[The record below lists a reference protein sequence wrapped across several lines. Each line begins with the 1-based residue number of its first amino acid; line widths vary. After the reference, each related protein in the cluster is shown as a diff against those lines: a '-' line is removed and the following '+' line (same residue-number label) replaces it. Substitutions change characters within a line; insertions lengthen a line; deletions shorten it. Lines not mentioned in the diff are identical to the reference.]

1 MKTKK
6 GWDMRTEKDSM
17 GEIQIPDDALYG
29 AQTARAVENFKVS
42 GRAGYSE
49 FIYATVQIKKAAAIV
64 HKDLGLLDNKQAEAI
79 SKAADEVLSGK
90 YDEHFVVDVFQ
101 AGAGTSHHMNV
112 NEVLANLANKS
123 LGGVP
128 GKYEHV
134 HPNDHVNM
142 AQSTNDVIP
151 TAIRLAALELLK
163 SFYPALEETIKL
175 MRAKA
180 KEFDDI
186 IKSARTHLQDAVPIR
201 LGQEFGGYAVN
212 LEKHLQSIR
221 QAEIEL
227 KQLGIG
233 GSAAGTGLNVHPQYR
248 QKMAEALSKLIDL
261 DLEMA
266 DNYFEAMQSMR
277 PFVNLS
283 GALRGLASDLGR
295 IANDFRLLSSGPRTG
310 LLEINLPPVQPGS
323 SIMPG
328 KVNPVM
334 AEMLNMVCYRVIGND
349 LTIANAGGAGQLDLN
364 VMMPLIADTLV
375 ESLRILTGGLR
386 SFNDRCLQNITANP
400 ERCRAY
406 AENSF
411 AMVTA
416 LNTVI
421 GYLKAAEVAKESEKT
436 GKPIK
441 QIVVEKGYLKEEELD
456 KYLAPEKLTEPGI
469 PGKD

>member
-1 MKTKK
+1 
-6 GWDMRTEKDSM
+6 MRTEKDSI

-42 GRAGYSE
+42 GRAGYRE

-64 HKDLGLLDNKQAEAI
+64 HQELRLLDKKQADAI
-79 SKAADEVLSGK
+79 IKATDEVLSGK

-112 NEVLANLANKS
+112 NEVLANLANIS
-123 LGGVP
+123 LGGKL

-163 SFYPALEETIKL
+163 YFYPTLQETIEL
-175 MRAKA
+175 MGDKA
-180 KEFDDI
+180 KKFDEI

-201 LGQEFGGYAVN
+201 LGQEFGGYADN
-212 LEKHLQSIR
+212 LAKHLQNIKAT
-221 QAEIEL
+221 AEEL
-227 KQLGIG
+227 KKLGIG
-233 GSAAGTGLNVHPQYR
+233 GSAAGTGLNVHPEYR
-248 QKMAEALSKLIDL
+248 QKMAETLSKLIDM
-261 DLEMA
+261 DLKMA

-283 GALRGLASDLGR
+283 GSLRGLASDLGR

-310 LLEINLPPVQPGS
+310 LREINLPTVQPGS

-328 KVNPVM
+328 KVNPVL

-386 SFNDRCLQNITANP
+386 SFNDRCLKNVTANP
-400 ERCRAY
+400 EKCKDY

-421 GYLKAAEVAKESEKT
+421 GYLKAAEVAKESEKS
-436 GKPIK
+436 GKPIR
-441 QIVVEKGYLKEEELD
+441 QIVVEKGYLKEDELD
-456 KYLAPEKLTEPGI
+456 KYLSPEKLTEPGI

>member
-1 MKTKK
+1 
-6 GWDMRTEKDSM
+6 MRTEKDSM

-29 AQTARAVENFKVS
+29 AQTARAVENFQVS
-42 GRAGYSE
+42 GRIGYRE

-64 HKDLGLLDNKQAEAI
+64 HKDLGLLDTKQAAAI
-79 SKAADEVLSGK
+79 VRAADDVLGGE
-90 YDEHFVVDVFQ
+90 YDRHFVVDVFQ

-123 LGGVP
+123 LGGTI
-128 GKYEHV
+128 GKYEHIT
-134 HPNDHVNM
+134 PNDHVNM

-151 TAIRLAALELLK
+151 TAIRLAALELLRK
-163 SFYPALEETIKL
+163 LYPVLNETIGL
-175 MRAKA
+175 MEDKA
-180 KEFDDI
+180 REFDKI

-201 LGQEFGGYAVN
+201 LGQEFGGYADN
-212 LEKHLQSIR
+212 LNKHR
-221 QAEIEL
+221 QNIEAAAMEL
-227 KQLGIG
+227 TKLGIG

-248 QKMAEALSKLIDL
+248 QKMVETLSKMLDMDL
-261 DLEMA
+261 MMA

-328 KVNPVM
+328 KVNPVL

-349 LTIANAGGAGQLDLN
+349 LTIASAGGAGQLDLN

-375 ESLRILTGGLR
+375 ESLRILTGGLN
-386 SFNDRCLQNITANP
+386 SFNHRCLKNITANP
-400 ERCRAY
+400 KRCKAY
-406 AENSF
+406 AEDSF

-436 GKPIK
+436 GKPIR
-441 QIVVEKGYLKEEELD
+441 QIVLEKGYLKEAELD
-456 KYLAPEKLTEPGI
+456 KYLSPEKLTEPGI